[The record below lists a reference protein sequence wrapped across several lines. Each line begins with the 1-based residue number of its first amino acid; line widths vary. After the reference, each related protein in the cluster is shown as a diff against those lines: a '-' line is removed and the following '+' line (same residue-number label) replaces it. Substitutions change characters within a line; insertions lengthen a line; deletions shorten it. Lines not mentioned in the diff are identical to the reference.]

1 VILAGCGSVTAFACW
16 TFTAGE
22 AGGATVGT
30 TGERGIDAAVGVDTT
45 GEGGGGICECPAT
58 AFRIL
63 SSI

>member
-1 VILAGCGSVTAFACW
+1 MLAGCGSVTAVVCW

-22 AGGATVGT
+22 ASATEGA
-30 TGERGIDAAVGVDTT
+30 TGERGVDATAGVGTT